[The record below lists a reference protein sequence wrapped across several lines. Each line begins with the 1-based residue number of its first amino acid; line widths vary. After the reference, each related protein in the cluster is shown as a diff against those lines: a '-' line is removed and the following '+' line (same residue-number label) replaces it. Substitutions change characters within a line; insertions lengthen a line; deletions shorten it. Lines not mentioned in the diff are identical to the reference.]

1 MSLNIQPGRGPKG
14 HKMQKRQITLADG
27 RYMIFFTFEDEQVGS
42 GTSESKKAETADSSE
57 SQSED
62 KQNV

>member
-14 HKMQKRQITLADG
+14 LKMQKRQITLADG
-27 RYMIFFTFEDEQVGS
+27 RYLIFFTFEDDQVGS
-42 GTSESKKAETADSSE
+42 GTTKPEKAETADSSE